1 MKTRKFS
8 YTCHIA
14 CSILFILN
22 SYAAHAQEDSIHYE
36 IGKTYFRTYCS
47 SCHSVHQEIY
57 GPMLGSISKK
67 KEERWLISFI
77 QNSQSVI
84 KSGDTYAQDLF
95 ERFNN
100 QEMPSFAHL
109 SQRDIQSILY
119 YIEIESIQAS
129 EHMND
134 TDIPST
140 TNTSIIQGKQEF
152 LEHCSTCHFIHKE
165 STFAPAL
172 GSATKR
178 HSREWLIAF
187 IQNSQKKIQGGDPY
201 AQHLFNQFDKHVM
214 TKMNFLPTEE
224 IHSILD
230 FIDFASTSNAAYKG
244 KINKNEYKK
253 QAAVQLKKI
262 SSSYSVITFISFAFI
277 VTALFSM
284 LFLLSDLYIFRLP
297 VKTQHPTN

>member
-1 MKTRKFS
+1 M
-8 YTCHIA
+8 
-14 CSILFILN
+14 N
-22 SYAAHAQEDSIHYE
+22 SYATYAQKDSIHYE

-47 SCHSVHQEIY
+47 SCHSIHQEIY

-67 KEERWLISFI
+67 KEEPWLVSFI
-77 QNSQSVI
+77 QNSQNII

-100 QEMPSFAHL
+100 QVMPSFEHL

-140 TNTSIIQGKQEF
+140 NNASIIQGKQEF
-152 LEHCSTCHFIHKE
+152 LEHCSACHFIHKE

-178 HSREWLIAF
+178 HSREWLISF
-187 IQNSQKKIQGGDPY
+187 IQNSQKKIQNGDSY

-214 TKMNFLPTEE
+214 TKMNFLSTEE
-224 IHSILD
+224 IYSILD
-230 FIDFASTSNAAYKG
+230 FIDFASTTNSAYKG
-244 KINKNEYKK
+244 KINKSEYKK
-253 QAAVQLKKI
+253 QAAIQIKEV
-262 SSSYSVITFISFAFI
+262 SSRYSVITLISLIFIATAF
-277 VTALFSM
+277 FSM
-284 LFLLSDLYIFRLP
+284 LFLLSGLYIFITP
-297 VKTQHPTN
+297 IKTNH